1 MKKTYIKPQL
11 WVMATATNELLQYT
25 SWCVKPT
32 NNDDEP
38 GKDDYGK
45 IIYDKGEE
53 GFEENHEYD
62 PWTESN
68 W

>member
-25 SWCVKPT
+25 SWCVNK
-32 NNDDEP
+32 DERQE
-38 GKDDYGK
+38 GDYGE
-45 IIYDKGEE
+45 IIDDKGE
-53 GFEENHEYD
+53 GNYGKDEYD
-62 PWTESN
+62 PWKDSN

>member
-11 WVMATATNELLQYT
+11 WVMATATDEHLLYSSWAVDRKNGDEL
-25 SWCVKPT
+25 
-32 NNDDEP
+32 

-45 IIYDKGEE
+45 IINDKGED
-53 GFEENHEYD
+53 NYKDDEYD
-62 PWTESN
+62 PWKGSN

>member
-11 WVMATATNELLQYT
+11 WVMATATNELLQT
-25 SWCVKPT
+25 SWRVKPT

-38 GKDDYGK
+38 GKDDRGK
-45 IIYDKGEE
+45 IIYDDKGE
-53 GFEENHEYD
+53 GGYGKDEYD
-62 PWTESN
+62 PWDSSK

>member
-25 SWCVKPT
+25 SWCVYST
-32 NNDDEP
+32 NGGEP
-38 GKDDYGK
+38 GKDDRGK
-45 IIYDKGEE
+45 IIYDDENFKEE
-53 GFEENHEYD
+53 GEKN
-62 PWTESN
+62 PWNSDN

>member
-11 WVMATATNELLQYT
+11 LVMATATNEHLLYS
-25 SWCVKPT
+25 SWSVKP
-32 NNDDEP
+32 NSDAEP

-45 IIYDKGEE
+45 IIYDKGKDS
-53 GFEENHEYD
+53 FEEDNEYD
-62 PWTESN
+62 PWKDSN

>member
-25 SWCVKPT
+25 SWCVNKDERQEGDYGEII
-32 NNDDEP
+32 DDKGKVNY
-38 GKDDYGK
+38 GKD
-45 IIYDKGEE
+45 
-53 GFEENHEYD
+53 EYD
-62 PWTESN
+62 PWNSDN

>member
-25 SWCVKPT
+25 SWVVKPT
-32 NNDDEP
+32 
-38 GKDDYGK
+38 GKDDFGK
-45 IIYDKGEE
+45 IIDDDENFGE
-53 GFEENHEYD
+53 GEYD
-62 PWTESN
+62 PWDTSN

>member
-11 WVMATATNELLQYT
+11 WVMATATNELLQT
-25 SWCVKPT
+25 SWRVKPT

-45 IIYDKGEE
+45 IIYDDENFKEE
-53 GFEENHEYD
+53 GEKN
-62 PWTESN
+62 PWDSN
-68 W
+68 NW

>member
-11 WVMATATNELLQYT
+11 LVMATATNEHILHS
-25 SWCVKPT
+25 SWATYSP
-32 NNDDEP
+32 NGDEP

-45 IIYDKGEE
+45 IIYDKGKENYEE
-53 GFEENHEYD
+53 DEYD
-62 PWTESN
+62 PWKGIN

>member
-25 SWCVKPT
+25 SWRVKPT

-45 IIYDKGEE
+45 IINDKGKE

>member
-25 SWCVKPT
+25 SWANYSP
-32 NNDDEP
+32 NGDEP

-45 IIYDKGEE
+45 IIYDKGKES
-53 GFEENHEYD
+53 FEKDNEYD
-62 PWTESN
+62 PWKDSN

>member
-25 SWCVKPT
+25 SWAV
-32 NNDDEP
+32 NEDERRE
-38 GKDDYGK
+38 GDYGK
-45 IIYDKGEE
+45 IIYDKGKK
-53 GFEENHEYD
+53 GFEDDHEYD
-62 PWTESN
+62 PWKDSN

>member
-11 WVMATATNELLQYT
+11 LVMATATNEHLLYT
-25 SWCVKPT
+25 SWANYSP
-32 NNDDEP
+32 NGDEP

-45 IIYDKGEE
+45 IIYDKGKE
-53 GFEENHEYD
+53 GFEEDQEYD

>member
-25 SWCVKPT
+25 SWCVNK
-32 NNDDEP
+32 DERQE
-38 GKDDYGK
+38 GDYGE
-45 IIYDKGEE
+45 IIDDKGE
-53 GFEENHEYD
+53 GNYGNDEYD
-62 PWTESN
+62 PWNSDN

>member
-11 WVMATATNELLQYT
+11 WVTATATNELLQT
-25 SWCVKPT
+25 SWRVKPT

-38 GKDDYGK
+38 GKADYGK
-45 IIYDKGEE
+45 IIDDKGE
-53 GFEENHEYD
+53 GGYGKDEYD
-62 PWTESN
+62 PWDSSN

>member
-11 WVMATATNELLQYT
+11 WVMATATDEHLLYT
-25 SWCVKPT
+25 SWAANP
-32 NNDDEP
+32 NNGGKP

-45 IIYDKGEE
+45 IIYDKDKYEE
-53 GFEENHEYD
+53 GEYD

>member
-11 WVMATATNELLQYT
+11 WVMATATDEHLLYT
-25 SWCVKPT
+25 SWSAKP
-32 NNDDEP
+32 NKEGDEP

-45 IIYDKGEE
+45 IIYDKEGSYEE
-53 GFEENHEYD
+53 GEYD
-62 PWTESN
+62 PWTDSN

>member
-25 SWCVKPT
+25 SWAFYSP
-32 NNDDEP
+32 NGDEP
-38 GKDDYGK
+38 GKDDRGK
-45 IIYDKGEE
+45 IIYDKGKE
-53 GFEENHEYD
+53 GFEDDHEYD
-62 PWTESN
+62 PWTDSN

>member
-11 WVMATATNELLQYT
+11 WVMATATNVLLQT
-25 SWCVKPT
+25 SWRVKPT

-45 IIYDKGEE
+45 IIDDKGE
-53 GFEENHEYD
+53 GGYGKDEYD
-62 PWTESN
+62 PWDSSK

>member
-25 SWCVKPT
+25 SWGKYST
-32 NNDDEP
+32 NGGEP
-38 GKDDYGK
+38 GKEKKKK
-45 IIYDKGEE
+45 IIYDKGKE